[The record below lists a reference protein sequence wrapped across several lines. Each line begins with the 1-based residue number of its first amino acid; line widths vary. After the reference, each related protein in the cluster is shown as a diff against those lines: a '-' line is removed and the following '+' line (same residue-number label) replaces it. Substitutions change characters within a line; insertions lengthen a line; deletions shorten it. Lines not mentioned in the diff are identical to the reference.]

1 MSKFKSQKGFTLAE
15 LLVVVAIIA
24 VLVAI
29 SIPVFTAQLKKA
41 RLAVDEANIREAYS
55 LMQYA
60 MITEDITVDGVT
72 KSLSDIANS
81 ANLSDY
87 YFYLAKDGSL
97 THDSTKAYR
106 LQASEDT
113 CEQLENGLISLPND
127 NFTYSVGH
135 TKDYRIAI
143 QAYVINSNV
152 ELVLIAK

>member
-1 MSKFKSQKGFTLAE
+1 MRKFKFQKGFTLAE

-41 RLAVDEANIREAYS
+41 RLAVDETNIRQAYS

-60 MITEDITVDGVT
+60 KITEDITADGVT
-72 KSLSDIANS
+72 KTLTEIGASTNPL
-81 ANLSDY
+81 DY
-87 YFYLAKDGSL
+87 YFYLTEDGSL

-113 CEQLENGLISLPND
+113 CEQLENGVISLPNGSA
-127 NFTYSVGH
+127 YSFGH
-135 TKDYRIAI
+135 TKDYRIVI
-143 QAYVINSNV
+143 QAYVVNSNV
-152 ELVLIAK
+152 ELILIAT